1 MSLVLTAIK
10 LSKRKVLYLSDEEIK
25 KFFEEVLKR
34 LEEISNHQSDIS
46 KKLDF
51 LVGTKIEE
59 KRKSFDIIYKTLID
73 KIVMSWSEVVKIN
86 STINKNTS
94 ARVDFLNFC
103 RLKGIEIVELPMKGR
118 PKFLVLVFEN
128 EIWLKKILANWDK
141 IVHTGVLLSTFP
153 PEEREFVKDFL
164 LSKFG
169 FYFQFVS
176 SGDCGS
182 ITPKKRLKKIK

>member
-1 MSLVLTAIK
+1 
-10 LSKRKVLYLSDEEIK
+10 VLYLSDEEIK

-73 KIVMSWSEVVKIN
+73 KIVMSWSEAVKICP
-86 STINKNTS
+86 TIGKNAS

-103 RLKGIEIVELPMKGR
+103 RLKGIEIVELPVKGR
-118 PKFLVLVFEN
+118 PKFLILVFEG
-128 EIWLKKILANWDK
+128 EVWLKKILADWDRV
-141 IVHTGVLLSTFP
+141 VHIGVLLSSFP
-153 PEEREFVKDFL
+153 PEERELVKDFL
-164 LSKFG
+164 LGKFS

-176 SGDCGS
+176 SGDAGS
-182 ITPKKRLKKIK
+182 ITPIRRLKKLKK